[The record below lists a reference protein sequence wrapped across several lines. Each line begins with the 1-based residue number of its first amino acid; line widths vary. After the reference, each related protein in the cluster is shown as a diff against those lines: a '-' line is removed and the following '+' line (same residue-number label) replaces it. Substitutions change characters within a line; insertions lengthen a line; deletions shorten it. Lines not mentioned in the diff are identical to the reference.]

1 MDIIFDI
8 DGTLMDIEHRKHFVQ
23 GKKKKDWNKFIE
35 HMKYDT
41 PNKTLFKLYNQ
52 LSGIHISELDVKSG
66 RHDEYSEGNF
76 KNRIFF
82 FSGRSE
88 SQRQIT
94 IEQLLVGILRTPIEE
109 VKKYSFSRKTE
120 DTWNYFYGGVSRELF
135 MRADNDNRPDAEVK
149 SEMLDKLIEEGHN
162 PVIVFDDRQSVVDM
176 WRARGLLCCQVADGD
191 F

>member
-23 GKKKKDWNKFIE
+23 GKKKKDWDKFIE

-66 RHDEYSEGNF
+66 KYDRHSEGHF

-82 FSGRSE
+82 FSGRNESE
-88 SQRQIT
+88 RQIT
-94 IEQLLVGILRTPIEE
+94 VEQLLIGILDMSIEE
-109 VKKYSFSRKTE
+109 AKKVGENFWSMCVTNT
-120 DTWNYFYGGVSRELF
+120 DGELF

-149 SEMLDKLIEEGHN
+149 SEMLDKLIEQGHN

-176 WRARGLLCCQVADGD
+176 WRSRGLLCCQVADGD

>member
-35 HMKYDT
+35 HMKHDT

-52 LSGIHISELDVKSG
+52 LFGIHISKLDVKSG
-66 RHDEYSEGNF
+66 RYDEYSEGEF
-76 KNRIFF
+76 KNSIFF
-82 FSGRSE
+82 FSGRTE
-88 SQRQIT
+88 KQRQIT
-94 IEQLLVGILRTPIEE
+94 IEQLLVGMLGIPIEE
-109 VKKYSFSRKTE
+109 VKKYGES
-120 DTWNYFYGGVSRELF
+120 TWNYFNRSVSRELF
-135 MRADNDNRPDAEVK
+135 MRADNDNRPDVEVK
-149 SEMLDKLIEEGHN
+149 SEMLDKLIEQGHN
-162 PVIVFDDRQSVVDM
+162 PVLVFDDRQSVVDM